1 MCQHGIDVVGAFR
14 SRWERITPRGIVPY
28 EKFQDILRWDSALR
42 HNGKCRIR
50 IVLFWNNGECFV
62 AIILPH
68 KLSFA
73 SFILW
78 WQEFIYNLSVQ
89 CISMIRIL
97 RIIYLEST
105 FNNLQF
111 SVLFQNVVIV
121 LQGFGMNCECHIL
134 LSVATWKLMIENIS
148 WSFAK

>member
-1 MCQHGIDVVGAFR
+1 MGNVELESSSDETMGNV
-14 SRWERITPRGIVPY
+14 SLP
-28 EKFQDILRWDSALR
+28 SS
-42 HNGKCRIR
+42 CRTNCP
-50 IVLFWNNGECFV
+50 L
-62 AIILPH
+62 LL
-68 KLSFA
+68 LSYDG
-73 SFILW
+73 
-78 WQEFIYNLSVQ
+78 IYNLSVQ

-134 LSVATWKLMIENIS
+134 LSVAT
-148 WSFAK
+148 